1 MKKIFAIA
9 LGLIVNVVVIL
20 ELFLNCATADSTGIP
35 ANIMACV
42 QELYDHEVLTTAL
55 FLVGLGGA
63 TVIPFVILSIMR
75 KSNVDAQYV
84 PGRIL
89 MGLEFLIDT
98 CIAFGFGCAIGGFNG
113 KAVKMLAI
121 FSMYAV
127 VLLVTGIIAI
137 KLRRL
142 KSNGIAEDGRV

>member
-1 MKKIFAIA
+1 
-9 LGLIVNVVVIL
+9 
-20 ELFLNCATADSTGIP
+20 
-35 ANIMACV
+35 
-42 QELYDHEVLTTAL
+42 
-55 FLVGLGGA
+55 
-63 TVIPFVILSIMR
+63 
-75 KSNVDAQYV
+75 
-84 PGRIL
+84 

-98 CIAFGFGCAIGGFNG
+98 CIAFGFRCAIGGFNG

-137 KLRRL
+137 KFRRS